1 MTLKDRW
8 RAIDGLIETPGGIGV
23 LICLYIV
30 TLGFSLRAVI
40 TFSSNYFSAAAFH
53 IFYDPARFPVAAAVV
68 AAYGLVGVIFLVARF
83 SSGYLV
89 GFYLYSMI
97 LGYLWI
103 NCFSDFNYDHGLAGW
118 SAAFSA
124 AAFLVPATLI
134 VSPVGRAYE
143 LPARMFEHLLTL
155 ILLVSLATI
164 IAGAIYNFRIVAI
177 EDIYSYRDKLGFPAG
192 LRYAIGITTT
202 TLLPFAFAC
211 FVAQGNIWRAG
222 AVLVLSLLFYP
233 VTLTKFAI
241 FTPVWLVFVA
251 VLARYFRPRTAVI
264 LSLLLPMLAGL
275 LTSILMVLP
284 TLFYT
289 VNFRMMIIPSNAFD
303 IYNDY
308 FSRHELTYFC
318 QIGLLKPFVPC
329 AYNEPLSIVMNR
341 TYELGYLNA
350 SLFATEGVASVGPML
365 APIAAFACGLVFA
378 FGNRLSADLPANFVL
393 ISSAILPQ
401 VFLNVPL
408 STTLLTHGAGLLFL
422 LWYVMPRAMFERPP
436 ARSGLRRSP
445 RK

>member
-8 RAIDGLIETPGGIGV
+8 RATAGLVETPGGIGV
-23 LICLYIV
+23 LICLFIV
-30 TLGFSLRAVI
+30 TVGFSLRAVI

-53 IFYDPARFPVAAAVV
+53 IFYDPARLPVAAAVV
-68 AAYGLVGVIFLVARF
+68 AAFGFVGVIFLVARF
-83 SSGYLV
+83 SFGYLV

-97 LGYLWI
+97 LGYLWL
-103 NCFSDFNYDHGLAGW
+103 NCFSDFNYDHSLAGW

-134 VSPVGRAYE
+134 VSPVGRTYE
-143 LPARMFEHLLTL
+143 LPVRMFEHLLTL
-155 ILLVSLATI
+155 ILLLSLATI
-164 IAGAIYNFRIVAI
+164 ITGAIHNFRIVAI
-177 EDIYSYRDKLGFPAG
+177 EDIYRYRDKLDFPAG

-211 FVAQGNIWRAG
+211 FVARGNIWRAG

-251 VLARYFRPRTAVI
+251 VLAKYFRPRTAVV
-264 LSLLLPMLAGL
+264 LSLLLPVLAGL
-275 LTSILMVLP
+275 LTSKVLP

-303 IYNDY
+303 IYNDF

-318 QIGLLKPFVPC
+318 QIGFLKPFVPC
-329 AYNEPLSIVMNR
+329 AYDEPLSIVMNR

-365 APIAAFACGLVFA
+365 APIAAFGCGLVLA
-378 FGNRLSADLPANFVL
+378 FGNRLSADLPPNFVL
-393 ISSAILPQ
+393 ISGAILPQ

-422 LWYVMPRAMFERPP
+422 LWYVMPRTMFEPSAP
-436 ARSGLRRSP
+436 
-445 RK
+445 

>member
-8 RAIDGLIETPGGIGV
+8 RAIAGLIETPGGIGV

-30 TLGFSLRAVI
+30 TVGFSLRAVI
-40 TFSSNYFSAAAFH
+40 TFSTNYFSAAAFH
-53 IFYDPARFPVAAAVV
+53 IFYDPARLPVAAAVV

-83 SSGYLV
+83 SFGYLV

-134 VSPVGRAYE
+134 VSPVGRAYK
-143 LPARMFEHLLTL
+143 LPVRTFEHLLTL
-155 ILLVSLATI
+155 ILLLSLATI
-164 IAGAIYNFRIVAI
+164 ITGAIHNFRIVAI
-177 EDIYSYRDKLGFPAG
+177 EDIYRYRDKLDFPAG
-192 LRYAIGITTT
+192 LRYAIGIITT

-211 FVAQGNIWRAG
+211 FVARGNIWRAG

-251 VLARYFRPRTAVI
+251 ILAKYFRPRTAVI

-275 LTSILMVLP
+275 LTAIFKVLP

-303 IYNDY
+303 IYNDF

-318 QIGLLKPFVPC
+318 QIGFLKPFVPC
-329 AYNEPLSIVMNR
+329 AYDEPLSIVMNR

-350 SLFATEGVASVGPML
+350 SLLATEGVASVGPML
-365 APIAAFACGLVFA
+365 APIAAFGCGLVIAFA
-378 FGNRLSADLPANFVL
+378 NRLSADLPPNFVL

-422 LWYVMPRAMFERPP
+422 LWYVMPRAMFERPSAP
-436 ARSGLRRSP
+436 
-445 RK
+445 

>member
-8 RAIDGLIETPGGIGV
+8 RAIAGLVEGPGGIGV

-30 TLGFSLRAVI
+30 TVGFSLRAVT
-40 TFSSNYFSAAAFH
+40 TFSSHYFSAAAFH
-53 IFYDPARFPVAAAVV
+53 IFYEPARLPVAVAVV
-68 AAYGLVGVIFLVARF
+68 AAFAFVGMIFLVARF
-83 SSGYLV
+83 SFGYLV
-89 GFYLYSMI
+89 GFYFYSMI
-97 LGYLWI
+97 LGYLWL
-103 NCFSDFNYDHGLAGW
+103 NCFSDFHYDHRLAGW

-143 LPARMFEHLLTL
+143 LPASVFDHLLTL
-155 ILLVSLATI
+155 ILLLSLATI
-164 IAGAIYNFRIVAI
+164 IAGAIFNFRIVAI
-177 EDIYSYRDKLGFPAG
+177 EDIYRYRDKLDFPAG
-192 LRYAIGITTT
+192 LRYAIGIITTT
-202 TLLPFAFAC
+202 MLPFAFAC
-211 FVAQGNIWRAG
+211 FVARKNIWRAG
-222 AVLVLSLLFYP
+222 AALVLSLLFYP

-251 VLARYFRPRTAVI
+251 FLARYFGSRTAVI

-275 LTSILMVLP
+275 LTSIFEVLP

-308 FSRHELTYFC
+308 FSRHELTHFC
-318 QIGLLKPFVPC
+318 QIGFLKPFVSC
-329 AYNEPLSIVMNR
+329 AYSEPLTIVMNR
-341 TYELGYLNA
+341 AYELGYLNA

-365 APIAAFACGLVFA
+365 APIAAFASGLVFA
-378 FGNRLSADLPANFVL
+378 FGNRLSADLPPSFVL

-408 STTLLTHGAGLLFL
+408 STTLLTHGAGVLFL
-422 LWYVMPRAMFERPP
+422 LLYVTPRAMFERSSAP
-436 ARSGLRRSP
+436 
-445 RK
+445 

>member
-8 RAIDGLIETPGGIGV
+8 RAIAGLIETPGGIGV

-30 TLGFSLRAVI
+30 TVGFSLRAVI

-53 IFYDPARFPVAAAVV
+53 IFYDPARLPVAAAVV

-83 SSGYLV
+83 SFGYLV

-134 VSPVGRAYE
+134 VSPVGRAYK
-143 LPARMFEHLLTL
+143 LPVRTFEHLLTL
-155 ILLVSLATI
+155 ILLLSLATI
-164 IAGAIYNFRIVAI
+164 ITGAIHNFRIVAI
-177 EDIYSYRDKLGFPAG
+177 EDIYRYRDKLDFPAG

-211 FVAQGNIWRAG
+211 FVARGNIWRAG

-251 VLARYFRPRTAVI
+251 ILAKYFRPRTAVV

-275 LTSILMVLP
+275 LTAIFKVLP

-303 IYNDY
+303 IYNDF

-318 QIGLLKPFVPC
+318 QIGFLKPFVPC
-329 AYNEPLSIVMNR
+329 AYDEPLSIVMNR

-365 APIAAFACGLVFA
+365 APIAAFGCGLVIA
-378 FGNRLSADLPANFVL
+378 FGNRLSADLPPNFVL

-422 LWYVMPRAMFERPP
+422 LWYVMPRAMFERPSAP
-436 ARSGLRRSP
+436 
-445 RK
+445 

>member
-8 RAIDGLIETPGGIGV
+8 RAIAGLVETPGAIGV

-30 TLGFSLRAVI
+30 TVGFSLRAVT

-53 IFYDPARFPVAAAVV
+53 IFYDPARLPVAAAVV

-83 SSGYLV
+83 SFGYLV

-134 VSPVGRAYE
+134 VSPVGRAYK
-143 LPARMFEHLLTL
+143 LPVRTFEHLLTL
-155 ILLVSLATI
+155 ILLLSLATI
-164 IAGAIYNFRIVAI
+164 ITGAIHNFRIVAI
-177 EDIYSYRDKLGFPAG
+177 EDIYRYRDELDFPAG
-192 LRYAIGITTT
+192 LKYAIGITTT

-211 FVAQGNIWRAG
+211 FVARGNIWRAG

-251 VLARYFRPRTAVI
+251 VLAKYFRPRTAVV

-275 LTSILMVLP
+275 LTAIFKVLP

-289 VNFRMMIIPSNAFD
+289 INFRMMIIPSNAFD

-318 QIGLLKPFVPC
+318 QIGFLKPFVPC
-329 AYNEPLSIVMNR
+329 AYDEPLSIVMNR

-365 APIAAFACGLVFA
+365 APIAAFGCGLVIA
-378 FGNRLSADLPANFVL
+378 FGNRLSADLPPNFVL

-422 LWYVMPRAMFERPP
+422 LWYVMPRAMFERPSAP
-436 ARSGLRRSP
+436 
-445 RK
+445 

>member
-8 RAIDGLIETPGGIGV
+8 RAITGLVEAPGGIGV

-30 TLGFSLRAVI
+30 TVGCSLRAVT
-40 TFSSNYFSAAAFH
+40 TFSSHYFSAAAFH
-53 IFYDPARFPVAAAVV
+53 IFYDPARLPVAAAVV
-68 AAYGLVGVIFLVARF
+68 AAFGLVGVIFLVARF
-83 SSGYLV
+83 SFGYLV

-124 AAFLVPATLI
+124 AAFLVPATLV
-134 VSPVGRAYE
+134 VSPVGGAYK
-143 LPARMFEHLLTL
+143 LPVRMFEHLLTL
-155 ILLVSLATI
+155 ILLLSLATI
-164 IAGAIYNFRIVAI
+164 ITGAIYNFRIVTI
-177 EDIYSYRDKLGFPAG
+177 EDIYRYRDKLDFPAG

-211 FVAQGNIWRAG
+211 FVARGNIWRAG

-275 LTSILMVLP
+275 LTSIFMVLP

-318 QIGLLKPFVPC
+318 QIGFLKPFVSC
-329 AYNEPLSIVMNR
+329 AYNEPLTIVMNR
-341 TYELGYLNA
+341 AYELGYLNA
-350 SLFATEGVASVGPML
+350 SLFATEGVASVGPLL
-365 APIAAFACGLVFA
+365 APIAAFACGLVIA
-378 FGNRLSADLPANFVL
+378 FGNRLSADLPLNFVL
-393 ISSAILPQ
+393 ISGAILPQ
-401 VFLNVPL
+401 VLLNVPL

-422 LWYVMPRAMFERPP
+422 LWYVTPREMFERPSAP
-436 ARSGLRRSP
+436 
-445 RK
+445 

>member
-8 RAIDGLIETPGGIGV
+8 RAIAGLVETPGGIGV

-30 TLGFSLRAVI
+30 TVGFSLRAVI

-53 IFYDPARFPVAAAVV
+53 IFYDPARLPVAAAVV

-83 SSGYLV
+83 SFGYLV

-134 VSPVGRAYE
+134 VSPVGRAYK
-143 LPARMFEHLLTL
+143 LPVRTFEHLLTL
-155 ILLVSLATI
+155 ILLLSLATI
-164 IAGAIYNFRIVAI
+164 ITGAIHNFRIVAI
-177 EDIYSYRDKLGFPAG
+177 EDIYRYRDKLDFPAG

-211 FVAQGNIWRAG
+211 FVARGNIWRAG

-251 VLARYFRPRTAVI
+251 VLAKYFRPRTAVV

-275 LTSILMVLP
+275 LTAIFKVLP

-308 FSRHELTYFC
+308 FSRHELTCFC
-318 QIGLLKPFVPC
+318 QIGFLKPFVPC
-329 AYNEPLSIVMNR
+329 AYDEPLSIVMNR

-365 APIAAFACGLVFA
+365 GPIAAFGCGLVLA
-378 FGNRLSADLPANFVL
+378 FGNRLSADLPPNFVL

-422 LWYVMPRAMFERPP
+422 LWYVMPRAMFERPSAP
-436 ARSGLRRSP
+436 
-445 RK
+445 

>member
-8 RAIDGLIETPGGIGV
+8 QAIAGLAEAPGGIGI

-30 TLGFSLRAVI
+30 TVCFSLIAVT
-40 TFSSNYFSAAAFH
+40 TFSTYYFSAASFH
-53 IFYDPARFPVAAAVV
+53 IFYDPARWPAATAVV
-68 AAYGLVGVIFLVARF
+68 AAFALVGMIFLVARF
-83 SSGYLV
+83 SFGYLA

-97 LGYLWI
+97 LGYLWL
-103 NCFSDFNYDHGLAGW
+103 NCFSDFNYDHRLAAW

-124 AAFLVPATLI
+124 AAFLVPATLM
-134 VSPVGRAYE
+134 VSPVGRIYE
-143 LPARMFEHLLTL
+143 LPARLLEHLLTL
-155 ILLVSLATI
+155 ILLLSLATI

-177 EDIYSYRDKLGFPAG
+177 EDIYSYRDKLNFPAA
-192 LRYAIGITTT
+192 LRYAIGMVTT

-211 FVAQGNIWRAG
+211 FVVRGNIWRAV
-222 AVLVLSLLFYP
+222 AALVLSLLFYP

-241 FTPVWLVFVA
+241 FTPVWLVFIA
-251 VLARYFRPRTAVI
+251 FLARYFGSRTSVI

-275 LTSILMVLP
+275 LTSIFVVLP

-289 VNFRMMIIPSNAFD
+289 INFRMMIVPSNAFD

-318 QIGLLKPFVPC
+318 QIGFLKPFVPC

-341 TYELGYLNA
+341 VYELGFLNA
-350 SLFATEGVASVGPML
+350 SLFATEGVASVGPL
-365 APIAAFACGLVFA
+365 FAPIAAFACGLVIA
-378 FGNRLSADLPANFVL
+378 LGNRLSADLPPNFVM

-401 VFLNVPL
+401 VLLNTPL

-422 LWYVMPRAMFERPP
+422 LWYVTPRELFEPP
-436 ARSGLRRSP
+436 SAP
-445 RK
+445 

>member
-8 RAIDGLIETPGGIGV
+8 RATAGLVETPGGIGV
-23 LICLYIV
+23 LICLFIV
-30 TLGFSLRAVI
+30 TVGFSLRAVI

-53 IFYDPARFPVAAAVV
+53 IFYDPARLPVAAAVV
-68 AAYGLVGVIFLVARF
+68 AAFGLVGVIFLVARF
-83 SSGYLV
+83 SFGYLV

-97 LGYLWI
+97 LGYLWL
-103 NCFSDFNYDHGLAGW
+103 NCFSDLNYDHSLAGW

-134 VSPVGRAYE
+134 VSPVGRTYE
-143 LPARMFEHLLTL
+143 LPVRMFEHLLTL
-155 ILLVSLATI
+155 ILLLSLATI
-164 IAGAIYNFRIVAI
+164 ITGAIHNFRIVAI
-177 EDIYSYRDKLGFPAG
+177 EDIYRYRDKLDFPAG

-211 FVAQGNIWRAG
+211 FVARGNIWRAG

-251 VLARYFRPRTAVI
+251 VLAKYFRPRTAVV

-275 LTSILMVLP
+275 LTSKVLP

-303 IYNDY
+303 IYNDF

-318 QIGLLKPFVPC
+318 QIGFLKPFVPC
-329 AYNEPLSIVMNR
+329 AYDEPLSIVMNR

-365 APIAAFACGLVFA
+365 APIAAFACGLVIA
-378 FGNRLSADLPANFVL
+378 FGNRLSADLPPNFVL

-422 LWYVMPRAMFERPP
+422 LWYVMPRAMFERPSAP
-436 ARSGLRRSP
+436 
-445 RK
+445 

>member
-8 RAIDGLIETPGGIGV
+8 RATTGLVEAPGGIGL

-30 TLGFSLRAVI
+30 TLGFSLIAVT
-40 TFSSNYFSAAAFH
+40 TFSSHYFSAAAFH
-53 IFYDPARFPVAAAVV
+53 IFYDPARLRVAAAVV
-68 AAYGLVGVIFLVARF
+68 AAFGLVGVIFLVARF
-83 SSGYLV
+83 SFGYLV

-97 LGYLWI
+97 LGYLWL
-103 NCFSDFNYDHGLAGW
+103 NCFSDFNYDHRLAGW

-143 LPARMFEHLLTL
+143 LPVRIFEHLLTL
-155 ILLVSLATI
+155 ILLLSLATI
-164 IAGAIYNFRIVAI
+164 ITGAIYNFRIVTI
-177 EDIYSYRDKLGFPAG
+177 EDIYRYRDKLAFPAG

-211 FVAQGNIWRAG
+211 FVARGNIWRAG
-222 AVLVLSLLFYP
+222 AALVLSLLFYP

-275 LTSILMVLP
+275 LTSIFMVLP
-284 TLFYT
+284 ALFYT

-318 QIGLLKPFVPC
+318 QIGFLKPFVSC
-329 AYNEPLSIVMNR
+329 AYNEPLTIVMNR
-341 TYELGYLNA
+341 AYELGYLNA
-350 SLFATEGVASVGPML
+350 SLFATEGVASVGPL
-365 APIAAFACGLVFA
+365 FAPLAAFACGLVIA
-378 FGNRLSADLPANFVL
+378 FGNRLSADLPLDFVL
-393 ISSAILPQ
+393 ISGAILPQ
-401 VFLNVPL
+401 VLLNVPL

-422 LWYVMPRAMFERPP
+422 LWYVTPRAMFERPAAP
-436 ARSGLRRSP
+436 
-445 RK
+445 

>member
-8 RAIDGLIETPGGIGV
+8 RAIAGLVETPGGIGV

-30 TLGFSLRAVI
+30 TVGFSLRAVI

-53 IFYDPARFPVAAAVV
+53 IFYDPARLPVAAAVV

-83 SSGYLV
+83 SFGYLV

-134 VSPVGRAYE
+134 VSPVGRAYK
-143 LPARMFEHLLTL
+143 LPVRTFEHLLTL
-155 ILLVSLATI
+155 ILLLSLATI
-164 IAGAIYNFRIVAI
+164 ITGAIHNFRIVAI
-177 EDIYSYRDKLGFPAG
+177 EDIYRYRDKLDFPAG

-211 FVAQGNIWRAG
+211 FVARGNIWRAG

-275 LTSILMVLP
+275 LTAIFKVLP

-318 QIGLLKPFVPC
+318 QIGFLKPFVPC
-329 AYNEPLSIVMNR
+329 AYDEPLSIVMNR

-365 APIAAFACGLVFA
+365 APIAAFGCGLVIA
-378 FGNRLSADLPANFVL
+378 FGNRLSADLPPNFVL

-422 LWYVMPRAMFERPP
+422 LWYVMPRTMFERPSAP
-436 ARSGLRRSP
+436 
-445 RK
+445 

>member
-8 RAIDGLIETPGGIGV
+8 RAIAGLVETPGGIGV

-30 TLGFSLRAVI
+30 TVGLSLRAVI

-53 IFYDPARFPVAAAVV
+53 IFYDPARLPVVAAVV

-83 SSGYLV
+83 SFGYLV

-124 AAFLVPATLI
+124 AAFLVAATLI
-134 VSPVGRAYE
+134 VSPVGRAYK
-143 LPARMFEHLLTL
+143 LPVRTFEHLLTL
-155 ILLVSLATI
+155 ILLLSLATI
-164 IAGAIYNFRIVAI
+164 ITGAIHNFRIVAI
-177 EDIYSYRDKLGFPAG
+177 EDIYRYRDKLDFPAG

-211 FVAQGNIWRAG
+211 FVARGNIWRAG

-251 VLARYFRPRTAVI
+251 VLAKYFRPRTAVV

-275 LTSILMVLP
+275 LTAIFKVLP

-318 QIGLLKPFVPC
+318 QIGPLKPFVPC

-365 APIAAFACGLVFA
+365 APIAAFGCGLVIA
-378 FGNRLSADLPANFVL
+378 FGNRLSADLPPNFVL

-401 VFLNVPL
+401 VFINVPL

-422 LWYVMPRAMFERPP
+422 LWYVMPRAMFERPSAP
-436 ARSGLRRSP
+436 
-445 RK
+445 

>member
-8 RAIDGLIETPGGIGV
+8 RAIAGLVEAPGGIGI

-30 TLGFSLRAVI
+30 TVGFSLRAI
-40 TFSSNYFSAAAFH
+40 TTFSPRYFSSASFH
-53 IFYDPARFPVAAAVV
+53 IFYDPARLPVAAAVV
-68 AAYGLVGVIFLVARF
+68 AAFAFVGMIFLVARF
-83 SSGYLV
+83 SFGYLV

-97 LGYLWI
+97 LGYLWL
-103 NCFSDFNYDHGLAGW
+103 NCFSDFNYDHKLAGW

-134 VSPVGRAYE
+134 VSPVRRAYE
-143 LPARMFEHLLTL
+143 LPARTFEHLLTL
-155 ILLVSLATI
+155 ILLLALATI

-177 EDIYSYRDKLGFPAG
+177 EDIYSYRDKLDFPGG

-202 TLLPFAFAC
+202 ALLPFAFAC
-211 FVAQGNIWRAG
+211 FVARGNIWRA
-222 AVLVLSLLFYP
+222 AAALVLSLLFYP

-241 FTPVWLVFVA
+241 FTPAWLVFVA
-251 VLARYFRPRTAVI
+251 FLARYFGSRTAVI
-264 LSLLLPMLAGL
+264 LSLLLPVLAGL
-275 LTSILMVLP
+275 LTFLFALLP
-284 TLFYT
+284 TLYYT
-289 VNFRMMIIPSNAFD
+289 VNFRMLIIPSNAFD

-318 QIGLLKPFVPC
+318 QIGFLKTFVPC

-341 TYELGYLNA
+341 AYELGFLNA

-365 APIAAFACGLVFA
+365 APIAAFACGLVLA
-378 FGNRLSADLPANFVL
+378 FGNRLSADLPPNFVL
-393 ISSAILPQ
+393 ISSAILPH

-422 LWYVMPRAMFERPP
+422 LWYVTPRAMFGRPGVQP
-436 ARSGLRRSP
+436 SS
-445 RK
+445 

>member
-8 RAIDGLIETPGGIGV
+8 RAIAGLIETPGGIGV

-30 TLGFSLRAVI
+30 TVGFSLRAVI

-53 IFYDPARFPVAAAVV
+53 IFYDPARLPVAAAVV

-83 SSGYLV
+83 SFGYLV

-134 VSPVGRAYE
+134 VSPVGRAYK
-143 LPARMFEHLLTL
+143 LPVRTFEHLLTL
-155 ILLVSLATI
+155 ILLLSLATI
-164 IAGAIYNFRIVAI
+164 ITGAIHNFRIVAI
-177 EDIYSYRDKLGFPAG
+177 EDIYRYRDKLDFPAG

-211 FVAQGNIWRAG
+211 FVARGNIWRAG

-251 VLARYFRPRTAVI
+251 ILAKYFRPRTAVI

-275 LTSILMVLP
+275 LTAIFKVLP

-303 IYNDY
+303 IYNDF

-318 QIGLLKPFVPC
+318 QIGFLKPFVPC
-329 AYNEPLSIVMNR
+329 AYDEPLSIVMNR

-365 APIAAFACGLVFA
+365 APIAAFGCGLVIA
-378 FGNRLSADLPANFVL
+378 FGNRLSADLPPNFVL

-422 LWYVMPRAMFERPP
+422 LWYVMPRAMFERPSAP
-436 ARSGLRRSP
+436 
-445 RK
+445 

>member
-8 RAIDGLIETPGGIGV
+8 RAIAGLVETPGGIGV

-30 TLGFSLRAVI
+30 TVGFSLRAVI
-40 TFSSNYFSAAAFH
+40 TFNSNFFSAAAFH
-53 IFYDPARFPVAAAVV
+53 IFYDPARLPVAAAVV
-68 AAYGLVGVIFLVARF
+68 AAFGLVGVIFLVARF
-83 SSGYLV
+83 SFGYLV

-103 NCFSDFNYDHGLAGW
+103 NCFSDFNYDHRLAGW

-134 VSPVGRAYE
+134 VSPVGRAYK
-143 LPARMFEHLLTL
+143 LPVRMFEHLLTL
-155 ILLVSLATI
+155 ILLLSLATI
-164 IAGAIYNFRIVAI
+164 ITGAIHNFRIVTI
-177 EDIYSYRDKLGFPAG
+177 EDIYRYRDKLDFPAG

-211 FVAQGNIWRAG
+211 FVARGNIWRAG
-222 AVLVLSLLFYP
+222 AALVLSLLFYP

-275 LTSILMVLP
+275 LTSIFKVLP

-308 FSRHELTYFC
+308 FSRHDLTYFC
-318 QIGLLKPFVPC
+318 QIGFLKPFVPC
-329 AYNEPLSIVMNR
+329 AYDEPLSIVMNR

-365 APIAAFACGLVFA
+365 APIAAFGCGLVIA
-378 FGNRLSADLPANFVL
+378 FGNRLSADLPPNFVL

-422 LWYVMPRAMFERPP
+422 LWYVMPRAMFERPSAP
-436 ARSGLRRSP
+436 
-445 RK
+445 